1 MNMKKIIALLLLVSC
16 FSLAFVSCKDNNGG
30 DNTADVGGEQSGN
43 QQENSGD
50 NNQDNDDENP
60 PVDNTP
66 DDDNK
71 DEENKDE
78 DNKDEDENQ
87 TPDKFIPDPITYEEY
102 EALSPDEKLAYFE
115 SFTDY
120 NDFYAWFNKAKEE
133 YDASHKPPEI
143 GDNGEIDIGGN

>member
-1 MNMKKIIALLLLVSC
+1 MNFKKIIALLLLVSC
-16 FSLAFVSCKDNNGG
+16 FSLASCNNNSGG
-30 DNTADVGGEQSGN
+30 DNSNVGGEQSGN

-50 NNQDNDDENP
+50 TNQDVEDENP
-60 PVDNTP
+60 PADNTP
-66 DDDNK
+66 DDDNE
-71 DEENKDE
+71 DDENKDDE
-78 DNKDEDENQ
+78 NKDDENQ
-87 TPDKFIPDPITYEEY
+87 TPEKFIPDPITYEEY